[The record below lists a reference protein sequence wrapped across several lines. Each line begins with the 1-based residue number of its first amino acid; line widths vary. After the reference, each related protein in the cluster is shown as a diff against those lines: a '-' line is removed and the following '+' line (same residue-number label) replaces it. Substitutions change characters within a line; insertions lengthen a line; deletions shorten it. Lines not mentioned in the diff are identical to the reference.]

1 MKFEKITFSSYNA
14 NHEYIICGTCKITN
28 ASNGILQLG
37 VVLDEGII
45 LHEEI
50 FSVEINGIE
59 FDCTDVVLDWNL
71 MKAIIKKIDSQVYT
85 RLFLLELKN

>member
-28 ASNGILQLG
+28 TSNCKLQLG
-37 VVLDEGII
+37 VVLDEGIT

-50 FSVEINGIE
+50 FSIEINGIE
-59 FDCTDVVLDWNL
+59 FDCINVVLDWNL
-71 MKAIIKKIDSQVYT
+71 MKATIKKIDSQVYT
-85 RLFLLELKN
+85 KLFL